1 MEVAEG
7 AFRVRS
13 EDPVHAAT
21 VEPETG
27 QCSLQVDHIIPA
39 KVRSGQMEESL
50 TQAPSGLDQGRPC
63 RSITDAR
70 DAQVPGALELADGFL
85 GRRPET
91 AELDVRDRES
101 EGGESALQI
110 ADRLSGGPGGQWEP
124 LRNSS
129 NSCSRALLL
138 FAPTIRR
145 RISPP
150 EKSSIVGM
158 LIT

>member
-1 MEVAEG
+1 
-7 AFRVRS
+7 
-13 EDPVHAAT
+13 
-21 VEPETG
+21 
-27 QCSLQVDHIIPA
+27 
-39 KVRSGQMEESL
+39 MEESL

-63 RSITDAR
+63 RGITDAR

-110 ADRLSGGPGGQWEP
+110 ADRLAGGPGGQWEP